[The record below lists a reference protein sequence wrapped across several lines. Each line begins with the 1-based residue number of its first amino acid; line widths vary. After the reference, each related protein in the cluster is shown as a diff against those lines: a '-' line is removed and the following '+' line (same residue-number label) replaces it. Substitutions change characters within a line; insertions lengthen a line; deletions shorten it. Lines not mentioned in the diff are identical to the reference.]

1 MKAISVS
8 ALCRACL
15 DEAFRERLLRGEKPP
30 TRHFTPPGE
39 VPLYGR
45 LFHRL
50 AERFTEW
57 LVAQGEGLG
66 EDDSTAL
73 WGILYERLAE
83 RRLERICRAGK
94 ADSAWHLASALK
106 AFCGR
111 LAALLRERSP
121 ARGFRGL
128 FLASEFPLAAIPVP
142 AGARAVLLSGKID
155 AVRALSP
162 GALEIVDY
170 KLTRG
175 ERMKLDL
182 LQLAIYARMLEAAR
196 PGRAYEGVLEYYEP
210 KLEEVRVEA
219 KDLQAIFSDVVAP
232 VLALLG
238 GEAAG
243 RKRGA
248 APPDFSPPAPG
259 PGDLSAA
266 IRECFSRFGVKVE
279 VIGRREAPQLVRY
292 EVKPA
297 SGVRVSSIASRAED
311 LKVALSLPLVPVI
324 EAGPGRVTIDIP
336 RERPLPVPWREVIES
351 PGLKGH
357 PSPVAFAVGV
367 GVEGRPLVCD
377 LADPNTCHALVA
389 GAAGAGKSELL
400 KSIVATLAHRTAPD
414 RVRLTL
420 IDPKILTFTRLAA
433 LAHVDQPVVTE
444 PAETLPRLEAAVEE
458 MEERYRMLSREGFE
472 NLSDRFAAGRADIPF
487 RVILFDEFGDLVL
500 AGRNEK
506 QSFERL
512 VGRLAQK
519 GRAAGVHLILA
530 TQRPDRHVV
539 TGIIR
544 ANLPLK
550 ICLRVVSQVNAKIVL
565 DRAGAERL
573 LGRGDLLCDRGFG
586 IERAQAPLVTADD
599 LRAMSRT

>member
-1 MKAISVS
+1 MEAISVS
-8 ALCRACL
+8 ALWRACL
-15 DEAFRERLLRGEKPP
+15 DEAFHERLLRGENPP

-57 LVAQGEGLG
+57 LVAQGGSPVEA
-66 EDDSTAL
+66 DPSAL
-73 WGILYERLAE
+73 WGLLYERLAE
-83 RRLERICRAGK
+83 KRLERISRAGK
-94 ADSAWHLASALK
+94 TDSAWHLASALK

-111 LAALLRERSP
+111 LGALLRERNP
-121 ARGFRGL
+121 AGGFRGL

-142 AGARAVLLSGKID
+142 AGGRTILLSGKID
-155 AVRALSP
+155 AVRALSA
-162 GALEIVDY
+162 GAIEIVDY

-175 ERMKLDL
+175 ERMKQDL
-182 LQLAIYARMLEAAR
+182 LQLAIYARMLETAH

-210 KLEEVRVEA
+210 EIEEVRVEA
-219 KDLQAIFSDVVAP
+219 QDLQAIFADIVAP
-232 VLALLG
+232 VLAALA
-238 GEAAG
+238 GEPA
-243 RKRGA
+243 RGKKYA
-248 APPDFSPPAPG
+248 APPDFSPPAPERG
-259 PGDLSAA
+259 GLSTA
-266 IRECFSRFGVKVE
+266 IRECFSRFGLEVE
-279 VIGRREAPQLVRY
+279 VTGRREAPQLVRY
-292 EVKPA
+292 EVRPA
-297 SGVRVSSIASRAED
+297 AGVKVSSLSSRAED
-311 LKVALSLPLVPVI
+311 LKVALSLPLTPVI

-336 RERPLPVPWREVIES
+336 RERPLPVPWREVIHS
-351 PGLKGH
+351 PELKGH

-367 GVEGRPLVCD
+367 GIEGRPLVCD

-400 KSIVATLAHRTAPD
+400 KSIVATFARRTTPD

-420 IDPKILTFTRLAA
+420 IDPKVLTFTGLAA

-444 PAETLPRLEAAVEE
+444 PGETLPRLEAALEE
-458 MEERYRMLSREGFE
+458 MEERYRVLSREGFE
-472 NLSDRFAAGRADIPF
+472 NLSARFAAGRADIPF
-487 RVILFDEFGDLVL
+487 RVILFDEFGDLIL
-500 AGRNEK
+500 AGRDEK

-539 TGIIR
+539 TGIIK

-550 ICLRVVSQVNAKIVL
+550 ICLRVVNQANAKIVL

-586 IERAQAPLVTADD
+586 IERAQAPRVTAEDF
-599 LRAMSRT
+599 RTLFNT